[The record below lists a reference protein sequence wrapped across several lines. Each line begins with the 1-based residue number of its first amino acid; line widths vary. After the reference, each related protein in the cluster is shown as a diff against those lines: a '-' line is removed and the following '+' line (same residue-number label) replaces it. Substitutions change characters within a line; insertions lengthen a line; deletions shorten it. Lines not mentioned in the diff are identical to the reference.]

1 MSNGLI
7 TEQAEFDELCAH
19 IRESGIVAFDTEFIS
34 ESTYRPQLCL
44 VQLATRDRCVA
55 VDPFELDLTEWWE
68 IMLDDETTIV
78 AHAAREEAR
87 FCMTNTG
94 QLPQKIIDVQLAE
107 GLRSTSYPLS
117 YERLIGRV
125 MGKALN
131 ATETRTDWQRRPLTD
146 RQIEYALDDV
156 RYLLDV
162 WDRQRRTLESRN
174 RLGWATEEFGRLLVD
189 MKAERSGENWVRLS
203 GVRRLNPKQLAV
215 ARELYT
221 WREEESDRRDSPIR
235 RVLRDDLL
243 IDLAKRQPQSE
254 SELLNSRDMNRSN
267 FRRSARGI
275 VECVKRALALPKGEH
290 PPKFTREKSG
300 NEDPVIGKL
309 LALSLANRCAEQNL
323 SAGLVGTSSDLR
335 EFVSWHNA
343 GRNGN
348 PPRLATGWRGEICGD
363 LLSDVLDGKVSVR
376 VGDASSDHPLVF
388 ERTSE

>member
-7 TEQAEFDELCAH
+7 TDQAEFDELCVH

-44 VQLATRDRCVA
+44 VQLATRNRCVA
-55 VDPFELDLTEWWE
+55 VDPFKLDLAEWWQ
-68 IMLDDETTIV
+68 IMLDDEITIV
-78 AHAAREEAR
+78 THAAREEAR

-94 QLPQKIIDVQLAE
+94 ELPRNIVDVQLAE

-125 MGKALN
+125 MGKSLN

-162 WDRQRRTLESRN
+162 WDRQRKSLENRN
-174 RLGWATEEFGRLLVD
+174 RLGWATEEFERLLVD

-203 GVRRLNPKQLAV
+203 GVKRLNPKQLAV
-215 ARELYT
+215 ARELYG
-221 WREEESDRRDSPIR
+221 WREEEADRRDSPIR

-254 SELLNSRDMNRSN
+254 TELLNSRDMNRSN
-267 FRRSARGI
+267 FRRAAAGI
-275 VECVKRALALPKGEH
+275 VECVLRALALPKSEH

-309 LALSLANRCAEQNL
+309 LALSLANRCAEQDL

-335 EFVSWHNA
+335 EFVNWHNT

-348 PPRLATGWRGEICGD
+348 RPRLATGWRGEICGD

>member
-7 TEQAEFDELCAH
+7 TDQSEFDELCAH
-19 IRESGIVAFDTEFIS
+19 VRESGIVAFDTEFIS

-55 VDPFELDLTEWWE
+55 ADPFELDLTAWWE

-78 AHAAREEAR
+78 THAAREEAR

-94 QLPQKIIDVQLAE
+94 RLPRKIVDVQLAE

-125 MGKALN
+125 MGKSLN

-146 RQIEYALDDV
+146 RQIEYAMDDV
-156 RYLLDV
+156 RFLLDV
-162 WDRQRRTLESRN
+162 WDRQRKSLESRN
-174 RLGWATEEFGRLLVD
+174 RLGWATEEFGRLLLD
-189 MKAERSGENWVRLS
+189 MQAERSGENWVRLS
-203 GVRRLNPKQLAV
+203 GVKRLNPKQLAV
-215 ARELYT
+215 ARELYG
-221 WREEESDRRDSPIR
+221 WREEEADRRDSPIR

-267 FRRSARGI
+267 FRRSAGGI
-275 VECVKRALALPKGEH
+275 VDCVKRALALPKSEY

-300 NEDPVIGKL
+300 NDDPVIGKL

-335 EFVSWHNA
+335 AFVNWYNT

>member
-7 TEQAEFDELCAH
+7 TDQAEFDELCAH

-55 VDPFELDLTEWWE
+55 VDPFKLDLAEWWQ
-68 IMLDDETTIV
+68 IMLDDEITIV
-78 AHAAREEAR
+78 THAAREEAR

-94 QLPQKIIDVQLAE
+94 ELPRNIVDVQLAE

-125 MGKALN
+125 MGKSLN

-162 WDRQRRTLESRN
+162 WDRQRKSLENRN
-174 RLGWATEEFGRLLVD
+174 RLGWATEEFERLLVD

-203 GVRRLNPKQLAV
+203 GVKRLNPKQLAV
-215 ARELYT
+215 ARELYG
-221 WREEESDRRDSPIR
+221 WREEEADRRDSPIR

-254 SELLNSRDMNRSN
+254 TELLNSRDMNRSN
-267 FRRSARGI
+267 FRRAAAGI
-275 VECVKRALALPKGEH
+275 VECVQRALALPKSEH

-335 EFVSWHNA
+335 EFVNWHNT
-343 GRNGN
+343 GRNGTR
-348 PPRLATGWRGEICGD
+348 PRLATGWRGEICGD

>member
-7 TEQAEFDELCAH
+7 SDQAEFDKLCAH

-55 VDPFELDLTEWWE
+55 VDPFELDLTRWWE

-78 AHAAREEAR
+78 THAAREEAR

-94 QLPQKIIDVQLAE
+94 QLPQKIVDVQLAE

-117 YERLIGRV
+117 YERLISRV
-125 MGKALN
+125 IGKALN

-156 RYLLDV
+156 RFLLDV
-162 WDRQRRTLESRN
+162 WDRQRKSLESRN

-203 GVRRLNPKQLAV
+203 GVKRLNPKQLAV
-215 ARELYT
+215 ARELYN
-221 WREEESDRRDSPIR
+221 WREEEADRRDSPIR

-267 FRRSARGI
+267 FRRAAAGI
-275 VECVKRALALPKGEH
+275 VECVKRALELPKSEH
-290 PPKFTREKSG
+290 PPKFTRDKSG

-335 EFVSWHNA
+335 AFVTWHNA